1 MFIGKWNKS
10 VILTYIGL
18 IISIFGM
25 FICFSSKDNSISLAM
40 SCLIIAGICD
50 LFDGVIARKCKRTEQ
65 EKNFGIELDSLVDAI
80 DFIALPITIFLR
92 LQMNTWYHFMIIV
105 VFAICG
111 IARLAYFNITIED
124 NSKPVKYYTGL
135 PVTYTAMIFPIFYL
149 LKYIMPLNIFS
160 IIYTI
165 LIAFVAM
172 LNILNIK
179 IKKPKGIAY
188 VIFPVLAVIMLV
200 LYLGVL

>member
-18 IISIFGM
+18 VISILGM
-25 FICFSSKDNSISLAM
+25 FICFNNNENSINLAM

-50 LFDGVIARKCKRTEQ
+50 LFDGRLARKCKRTEQ
-65 EKNFGIELDSLVDAI
+65 EKNFGIELDSLVDTVN
-80 DFIALPITIFLR
+80 FIALPVTIFLK
-92 LQMNTWYHFMIIV
+92 LQMNMWYHFLIIA
-105 VFAICG
+105 VFAVCG

-124 NSKPVKYYTGL
+124 NSKPVDYYIGL

-149 LKYIMPLNIFS
+149 LKCIMPLNLFNLIF
-160 IIYTI
+160 TI

-172 LNILNIK
+172 LNIANIK
-179 IKKPKGIAY
+179 MKKPKGIAY
-188 VIFPVLAVIMLV
+188 LIFPLLAIIILV

>member
-18 IISIFGM
+18 AVSIFGIL
-25 FICFSSKDNSISLAM
+25 ICFNNNEKSIGFAM

-50 LFDGVIARKCKRTEQ
+50 LFDGQLARKCKRTEQ

-80 DFIALPITIFLR
+80 DFIALPIAIFLR
-92 LQMNTWYHFMIIV
+92 LQMNTWYHYIIMV
-105 VFAICG
+105 IFAICG
-111 IARLAYFNITIED
+111 IARLAYFNIMVED
-124 NSKPVKYYTGL
+124 NNKPVKYYMGL
-135 PVTYTAMIFPIFYL
+135 PVTYTALIFPIFYL
-149 LKYIMPLNIFS
+149 LKYIIPLNIFNILYTAL
-160 IIYTI
+160 II
-165 LIAFVAM
+165 LVAV
-172 LNILNIK
+172 LNIINIK

-188 VIFPVLAVIMLV
+188 LIFPLLAIIILV

>member
-18 IISIFGM
+18 AVSVLGI
-25 FICFSSKDNSISLAM
+25 FICFSNYEKSVNYAM
-40 SCLIIAGICD
+40 SCLIVAGICD
-50 LFDGVIARKCKRTEQ
+50 LFDGFIARRCKRTEQ

-80 DFIALPITIFLR
+80 DFIALPIAIFLQ
-92 LQMNTWYHFMIIV
+92 LQMNAWYHYIILV

-111 IARLAYFNITIED
+111 IARLAYFNIIVED
-124 NSKPVKYYTGL
+124 NSKPIKYYMGL
-135 PVTYTAMIFPIFYL
+135 PVTYTALIFPIFYL
-149 LKYIMPLNIFS
+149 LKYIIPLNIFN
-160 IIYTI
+160 IIFTS
-165 LIAFVAM
+165 LIVVVSL
-172 LNILNIK
+172 LNIINIK

-188 VIFPVLAVIMLV
+188 LIFSLLAIVVLV